1 MRAIVF
7 LSLIILVG
15 SLITGTASAA
25 DQIDTSNILIMAYY
39 DTGVYSMR
47 QGLVLD
53 MGFWS
58 GKDQG
63 LQGLQGLLNEKGEE
77 HKWGIHRIGGMVWQ
91 ICIQQ

>member
-15 SLITGTASAA
+15 SLIAGTASAA
-25 DQIDTSNILIMAYY
+25 DQIDPSNILIMAYY

-53 MGFWS
+53 IGFWS
-58 GKDQG
+58 GKA
-63 LQGLQGLLNEKGEE
+63 QGLQGLLNEKGEE
-77 HKWGIHRIGGMVWQ
+77 HKWGIHRIGGMV
-91 ICIQQ
+91 